1 MTEAGILKQGTSI
14 SALLELDGQETSWQ
28 PRSGAQTVAEAL
40 GGFDVI
46 YRDYAGYVATI
57 GYRLLGRRDEVDDL
71 VQDVF
76 LQVHRYLPR
85 LQDPAKFRS
94 WLITVTINRA
104 RRKLRKRKALSWLGW
119 TEEASFDEPQA
130 KGLSP
135 EDRAM
140 LKELYAGLDALP
152 VQERIAWVMWHVLG
166 EKQPDIAAACGCSL
180 ATIKRRISRAQSALE
195 EVTR

>member
-1 MTEAGILKQGTSI
+1 MTEANILKQGTSI
-14 SALLELDGQETSWQ
+14 SSLLELDGPEASWQ
-28 PRSGAQTVAEAL
+28 PSAETSVAEAL

-57 GYRLLGRRDEVDDL
+57 GYRLLGRGDEVDDL

-85 LQDPAKFRS
+85 LKDPSKFRN

-119 TEEASFDEPQA
+119 SEEAEFEEPRA
-130 KGLSP
+130 RGLSP

-140 LKELYAGLDALP
+140 LRELYAELDALP
-152 VQERIAWVMWHVLG
+152 VEDRIAWIMWNVLG
-166 EKQPDIAAACGCSL
+166 EKQGAIAEACGCSL
-180 ATIKRRISRAQSALE
+180 ATIKRRIARAQTALE
-195 EVTR
+195 EVAR